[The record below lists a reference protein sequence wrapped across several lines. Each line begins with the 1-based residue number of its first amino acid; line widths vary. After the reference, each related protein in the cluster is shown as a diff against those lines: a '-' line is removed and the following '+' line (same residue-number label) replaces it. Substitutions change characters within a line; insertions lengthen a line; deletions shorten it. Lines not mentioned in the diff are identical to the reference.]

1 MAFTVNLYVEAGATF
16 SREITYTNADGS
28 VFDLTGYTAELQV
41 RETAASA
48 SAVIT
53 KTPGINTTTG
63 VVSWTFTATE
73 TALLTAS
80 KYVWAIELTH
90 TDGTVL
96 RFVEGDITVSPEVV
110 R

>member
-28 VFDLTGYTAELQV
+28 VFDLTDYTAELQV
-41 RETAASA
+41 RETAAS
-48 SAVIT
+48 STAVIT
-53 KTPGINTTTG
+53 KEPTITVLTG
-63 VVSWTFTATE
+63 KVAWTFTAAE
-73 TALLTAS
+73 TSLLTAS